1 MTEKIEFDTHRFV
14 KNLTACGFTEK
25 QAEVLADEQARLLNR
40 NLATKADLEKFKAI
54 LTTDL
59 ERFNADLKAEI
70 RKVSADLEVRIETVN
85 ADLEVRIEAVNA
97 DLGVRIETVN
107 ADLGARIEAV
117 KADLGAR
124 IEAVKADVERVKS
137 DLLKWMVGAMSAQTA
152 LIAGLILG
160 LVQFA

>member
-1 MTEKIEFDTHRFV
+1 MAEKIEFDTHRFV

-25 QAEVLADEQARLLNR
+25 QAEVLADEQARLLDR

-85 ADLEVRIEAVNA
+85 ADL
-97 DLGVRIETVN
+97 GVRIETVN

-117 KADLGAR
+117 SADLGAR

>member
-25 QAEVLADEQARLLNR
+25 QAEVLADEQARLLDR

-70 RKVSADLEVRIETVN
+70 RKVSADLEVRIQTVS

-97 DLGVRIETVN
+97 DLGARIETVN
-107 ADLGARIEAV
+107 ADLGV
-117 KADLGAR
+117 R